1 MLHFVQH
8 DNGSAKQFIA
18 CTRTHTG
25 GAMELSIRSA
35 TIADYDGVALIFDE
49 VDSLHRQALPHVFRA
64 VAGCALEWD
73 YFEAALD
80 APEADWLLAERAGE
94 IIGFANVRIQHAPD
108 RPALVSR
115 RFVEVDSLGVRADH
129 QHAGIG
135 RALMAR
141 VTDWAAAHGIDE
153 LQLNVWEFNRNAIGF
168 YEALGY
174 VAERRT
180 MRRII
185 SNVNS

>member
-1 MLHFVQH
+1 MDVL
-8 DNGSAKQFIA
+8 
-18 CTRTHTG
+18 
-25 GAMELSIRSA
+25 IRPA
-35 TIADYDGVALIFDE
+35 TINDYDGVALVFEEIDR
-49 VDSLHRQALPHVFRA
+49 LHRQALPHIFRA
-64 VAGCALEWD
+64 VAGRALARA

-80 APEADWLLAERAGE
+80 DPDADWLLAERAGE
-94 IIGFANVRIQHAPD
+94 IVGFANVRILHAPD
-108 RPALVSR
+108 RPMLVPR
-115 RFVEVDSLGVRADH
+115 RFVEVDSLAVRADH

-141 VTDWAAAHGIDE
+141 VTDWAAARGIDE
-153 LQLNVWEFNRNAIGF
+153 LQLNVWEFNRDAIGF